1 MAIKSD
7 EIVNII
13 KSAIDT
19 FNADAEARNVGT
31 VVEVGDGIAQIYGLE
46 GALASEMLE
55 FPNGVMGLALN
66 LEEETV
72 GAVILGDASAIKEGD
87 TVKTTGRVVEVPVGQ
102 ALLGRV
108 VSPLGEPLDD
118 KGPIEATRTRPVERI
133 APGVIVRKSVDTP
146 VQTGIKAVDAL
157 IPIGRGQRELII
169 GDRQTGKTAI
179 AIDTIINQKG
189 KGLVCIYV
197 AIGQKLSTVAQT
209 VAVLE
214 QHGAMGH
221 TIVVVAGAEDPAPLQ
236 YLAPYAGVTIGE
248 EVMEA
253 GVEVEGEGLVKDA
266 LCVYDDLSKHAWAY
280 REMSLLLRRPPG
292 REAYP
297 GDVFYLHSRLLERA
311 ARLNDDNGGGSLT
324 ALPIIETQAG
334 DVSPYIPTNVISIT
348 DGQIFLETDLFN
360 AGQRPA
366 LNIGISVSRVG
377 SAAQTKAMKSVAAPL
392 KLDLAQYRSL
402 AAFAQFA
409 SDLDKATR
417 DQLTRGEKL
426 SEVIK
431 QPQYQP
437 LPVEKQV
444 AILYAATHGRL
455 DDVPTPRVK
464 EFESGLYRFLETER
478 PQILEDLGRTRAL
491 SDEVAGK
498 LDDAIEAFR
507 TQAFGMEPS
516 KSRGS
521 QPGAVAEGT
530 AGTPAGG
537 DAQPAASGTAPA
549 AAAATPPRSESGN
562 QGTRPTA
569 GDAGTAE
576 AGDAPVATGGGSA
589 AAATTPDADARPAA
603 TPAST
608 GARPAGPAPETP
620 DVKSVPS
627 DPQTNPT
634 DGGKPA

>member
-1 MAIKSD
+1 MAIRSD
-7 EIVNII
+7 EITSII
-13 KSAIDT
+13 KSSIDQ
-19 FNADAEARNVGT
+19 FDAGVETRSVGT
-31 VVEVGDGIAQIYGLE
+31 VVEVGDGIAQIYGLDA
-46 GALASEMLE
+46 ALASEMLE
-55 FPNGVMGLALN
+55 FPDGVMGMALN

-72 GAVILGDASAIKEGD
+72 GAVILGDSQAIKEGD

-108 VSPLGEPLDD
+108 VDPLGRPIDD
-118 KGPIEATRTRPVERI
+118 KGPIDTKTTRPVERI
-133 APGVIVRKSVDTP
+133 APGVIVRQSVDTP
-146 VQTGIKAVDAL
+146 VQTGIKAIDAL

-189 KGLVCIYV
+189 KNLVCIYV

-209 VAVLE
+209 VAILE
-214 QHGAMGH
+214 QHGAMEH

-236 YLAPYAGVTIGE
+236 YLAPYAGVAMGE
-248 EVMEA
+248 EVMEN
-253 GVEVEGEGLVKDA
+253 GVEVEGQGTVKDA

-311 ARLNDDNGGGSLT
+311 ARLSEANGGGSLT

-334 DVSPYIPTNVISIT
+334 DVSAYIPTNVISIT

-377 SAAQTKAMKSVAAPL
+377 SAAQTKAMKKVAAPL

-409 SDLDKATR
+409 GDLDKATR

-426 SEVIK
+426 SEITK

-444 AILYAATHGRL
+444 AILYAATTGKL
-455 DDVPTPRVK
+455 DDVPTPRVR
-464 EFESGLYRFLETER
+464 EFESQFYRFLETET
-478 PQILEDLGRTRAL
+478 PDILKQLGETGAL
-491 SDEVAGK
+491 SDEISAA
-498 LDDAIEAFR
+498 LDEAIEAFR
-507 TQAFGMEPS
+507 EQFGIETPKAAPKPEKAPAEASISASPAPPAAPAEPAS
-516 KSRGS
+516 
-521 QPGAVAEGT
+521 PAEPESPAESAAPAEPAAEPESPAEPT
-530 AGTPAGG
+530 TPAEPAAEPESPAAKAANG
-537 DAQPAASGTAPA
+537 DQPA
-549 AAAATPPRSESGN
+549 
-562 QGTRPTA
+562 
-569 GDAGTAE
+569 
-576 AGDAPVATGGGSA
+576 
-589 AAATTPDADARPAA
+589 
-603 TPAST
+603 
-608 GARPAGPAPETP
+608 
-620 DVKSVPS
+620 
-627 DPQTNPT
+627 
-634 DGGKPA
+634 